1 MIKNDRATTLNNQI
15 WQGFP
20 MKLGHWG
27 QNKNVHYHHSVI
39 FIIVPDISIRDV
51 KPEKVIKHKW
61 CREEDI
67 KLSF

>member
-1 MIKNDRATTLNNQI
+1 MMKNDRATTLNNQI

-20 MKLGHWG
+20 LILGHRG